1 MSENQN
7 QTNLLTIEDFF
18 KMFKDNLK
26 KDLNIYENLDNNE
39 YIELL
44 TSIINE
50 YENEFYND
58 FSDIFTYN
66 YYQNLLNSNVM
77 EQILKFIQNKVALNN
92 TGKEKVIKSERTVC
106 KDVLYLYGFDYIN
119 LKNSE
124 IESKFVSKITG
135 KDIPINYKATQ
146 IITNNDI
153 FFRPPKGDPKL
164 RGPHINYT
172 IEYSLGYWLNF
183 KNQISDYIK
192 TFENSHSKDY
202 LDDLKDYR
210 YWINKYRTF
219 INLLNQTN
227 TLNEMKEGDKHVKN

>member
-1 MSENQN
+1 MSENKN

-26 KDLNIYENLDNNE
+26 KELNIYENLENNE

-50 YENEFYND
+50 YESEFYND
-58 FSDIFTYN
+58 FSEIFTYN

-77 EQILKFIQNKVALNN
+77 EQILKFVQNKVALNN

-119 LKNSE
+119 SKNNE

-172 IEYSLGYWLNF
+172 IEYSLDYWLNF

-227 TLNEMKEGDKHVKN
+227 TLNEMKEGDKHVKY